1 LLPGQ
6 CTSAA
11 ARPLPG
17 LPDGHITARIGDNRP
32 VRRPGPVL
40 LYTAARVGLFLATLV
55 LLYVAGMRQLLLLLV
70 AVLVSGIL
78 SYILLGRLRDQM
90 SSSVVEHGQ
99 AFRSRMRSRTTA
111 EDEADDARRAALGE
125 DPPDAP
131 AQPD

>member
-1 LLPGQ
+1 MYVGRGR
-6 CTSAA
+6 TAA
-11 ARPLPG
+11 GWAE
-17 LPDGHITARIGDNRP
+17 GHRAAGIGDNRS

-55 LLYVAGMRQLLLLLV
+55 VLYVAGMRQFLLLLV

-78 SYILLGRLRDQM
+78 SYVLLGRLRDQM

-99 AFRSRMRSRTTA
+99 AFRGRLRSRTTA

-125 DPPDAP
+125 QPPTDPGEP
-131 AQPD
+131 A